1 MEAHRVRRGVS
12 AWMAAILV
20 ATAPLSVQAQ
30 DARPAPRAVRERHAV
45 HFIIFRPQDR
55 KFLEALD
62 GAVAS
67 LKDGHEAV
75 ILFDGN
81 SVTSLR
87 MHMRR
92 DRKTLLHDAPIG
104 EPDRQVLAGQLGVP
118 AADVPRNY
126 LEYVQHLAKA
136 GAKVFANRDAIR
148 QYGLAEAEIHP
159 VATLISVGQISE
171 ILDQTD
177 FCFTVGGS

>member
-30 DARPAPRAVRERHAV
+30 DARPTPRAVRERHAV

-75 ILFDGN
+75 IVEAYAAVFD
-81 SVTSLR
+81 
-87 MHMRR
+87 
-92 DRKTLLHDAPIG
+92 
-104 EPDRQVLAGQLGVP
+104 QVDCG
-118 AADVPRNY
+118 AA
-126 LEYVQHLAKA
+126 
-136 GAKVFANRDAIR
+136 
-148 QYGLAEAEIHP
+148 
-159 VATLISVGQISE
+159 
-171 ILDQTD
+171 
-177 FCFTVGGS
+177 